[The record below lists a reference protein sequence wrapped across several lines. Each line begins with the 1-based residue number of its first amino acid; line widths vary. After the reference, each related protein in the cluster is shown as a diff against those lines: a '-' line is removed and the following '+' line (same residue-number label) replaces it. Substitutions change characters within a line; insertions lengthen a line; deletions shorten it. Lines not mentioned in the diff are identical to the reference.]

1 MLPAGS
7 SFPERPVL
15 PARKGNQRLLL
26 VTEWLLLEKMITFGL
41 RNGQLISAKNV
52 YLLDVMDGLAACFL
66 LVVLVRRWGQT
77 FISFWRLSVHVKSTT
92 ATITPTIAGA
102 HCRILNAWNAMCR
115 QMRLRGTM
123 TFGNSRRRYH
133 HEQRRC
139 CIPKL
144 SIYANNQPQEQDG
157 QSATFSDLEMP
168 RAVQKSS
175 MDRGDPRLSLSAS
188 DESSTLPLVSLE
200 LSEIDKDS

>member
-26 VTEWLLLEKMITFGL
+26 VTEWLLLEKLITFGL
-41 RNGQLISAKNV
+41 RNGQLISAKNF
-52 YLLDVMDGLAACFL
+52 YLLDVVDGLAACFL
-66 LVVLVRRWGQT
+66 LVFLVRRWGQT
-77 FISFWRLSVHVKSTT
+77 FISFWRLSVHVKSMT
-92 ATITPTIAGA
+92 ATITPTIAA
-102 HCRILNAWNAMCR
+102 AQCQIMDAWNGMCR
-115 QMRLRGTM
+115 QLYLQATM
-123 TFGNSRRRYH
+123 TSGNSRRRHH